1 MVRKTKLQQLKGRG
15 ASQNADSRS
24 ESYCDDF
31 LVYLRNEC
39 HLAANSVKAYQR
51 DMSHFLEWLGD
62 QPIPKLKIG
71 DLSLYVGW
79 LCRRSLAPAT
89 VARHVVALRTFYK
102 YLQLEAV
109 VRDNPA
115 ELLTTQK
122 MWQRMPGVLSPKQ
135 VDALLVAPRR
145 SDTYWLRD
153 RALLEVLYATG
164 CRASEACDLRVHN
177 VDLKHK
183 HLKCEGKGGKQRM
196 VPLGGRAIEAIER
209 YAEQTRPKL
218 VALAM
223 TTPDHLFL
231 SRSGRPLDRI
241 QLWRIVK
248 RYAKR
253 VGVQAEIGPHSLR
266 HSFATHLLAG
276 GAGLR
281 QVQEM
286 LGHANIQTTQIYT
299 HVDHSR
305 LQKVHKQYHP
315 RA

>member
-1 MVRKTKLQQLKGRG
+1 MARKTKLQQLKERGPSQTSDGR
-15 ASQNADSRS
+15 SQ
-24 ESYCDDF
+24 SYCTDF
-31 LVYLRNEC
+31 IAYLRNEC
-39 HLAANSVKAYQR
+39 HLADNSVNAYRR
-51 DMSHFLEWLGD
+51 DLSHFLEWLGD
-62 QPIPKLKIG
+62 RAIPTLKIA
-71 DLSLYVGW
+71 DLSQYVSW
-79 LCRRSLAPAT
+79 LSRRNLAPAT

-145 SDTYWLRD
+145 SDSYWLRD

-164 CRASEACDLRVHN
+164 CRASEACGLRLQD
-177 VDLKHK
+177 VDLKRK

-196 VPLGGRAIEAIER
+196 VPLGGRAIEAIEI
-209 YAEQTRPKL
+209 YVEQTRPKL
-218 VALAM
+218 VALAAE
-223 TTPDHLFL
+223 TPDHLFL
-231 SRSGRPLDRI
+231 SRSGRALDRI
-241 QLWRIVK
+241 QLWRLVK
-248 RYAKR
+248 RYAQR
-253 VGVQAEIGPHSLR
+253 VGVQAEISPHSLR

-305 LQKVHKQYHP
+305 LQKVHRQYHP